1 MNLHEYQGK
10 EIFAK
15 YDLPVSKGK
24 VVTSLDEVAQ
34 ACTDIGGT
42 RWVAKAQVHA
52 GGRGKS
58 GGVALCDTIAEVRI
72 LQKNGLVKD
81 L

>member
-24 VVTSLDEVAQ
+24 VVTSLDELSKHVL
-34 ACTDIGGT
+34 I
-42 RWVAKAQVHA
+42 
-52 GGRGKS
+52 
-58 GGVALCDTIAEVRI
+58 LEEVD
-72 LQKNGLVKD
+72 G
-81 L
+81 

>member
-24 VVTSLDEVAQ
+24 VVTSLDEVEQ
-34 ACTDIGGT
+34 A
-42 RWVAKAQVHA
+42 
-52 GGRGKS
+52 RGAASKLYS
-58 GGVALCDTIAEVRI
+58 R
-72 LQKNGLVKD
+72 
-81 L
+81 

>member
-24 VVTSLDEVAQ
+24 VVTSLDEVEQ
-34 ACTDIGGT
+34 ACTHIGGS
-42 RWVAKAQVHA
+42 RWLAKAQVHA

-58 GGVALCDTIAEVRI
+58 VVVAICYNIEEVAEFTKK
-72 LQKNGLVKD
+72 LLGCKF
-81 L
+81 

>member
-24 VVTSLDEVAQ
+24 VVTSLDEVEQ
-34 ACTDIGGT
+34 ACTDIGGS
-42 RWVAKAQVHA
+42 RWVAKAHV
-52 GGRGKS
+52 
-58 GGVALCDTIAEVRI
+58 L
-72 LQKNGLVKD
+72 LQPIDFLQYQYMLAQPHQGL
-81 L
+81 

>member
-42 RWVAKAQVHA
+42 RWVAKAQVLSLIH
-52 GGRGKS
+52 
-58 GGVALCDTIAEVRI
+58 I
-72 LQKNGLVKD
+72 
-81 L
+81 